1 MTKIFRKREWERD
14 LIPKTDIDLLRL
26 YQRLKE
32 SSTPDF
38 LLVVDVQNELFDRGW
53 KLDDKN
59 EWSWKNLRKNN
70 GPLSS

>member
-1 MTKIFRKREWERD
+1 MTKIWRKEEWERD

-38 LLVVDVQNELFDRGW
+38 LLVVDVQNELFDRIG
-53 KLDDKN
+53 
-59 EWSWKNLRKNN
+59 S
-70 GPLSS
+70 

>member
-1 MTKIFRKREWERD
+1 MTKIWRKEEWERD

-38 LLVVDVQNELFDRGW
+38 LLVVDVQNERFDRGW
-53 KLDDKN
+53 KLDDRN
-59 EWSWKNLRKNN
+59 EWAWK
-70 GPLSS
+70 

>member
-1 MTKIFRKREWERD
+1 MTKIWRKEEWERD

-26 YQRLKE
+26 YQRLKD

-53 KLDDKN
+53 KLDDRN
-59 EWSWKNLRKNN
+59 EWAWK
-70 GPLSS
+70 